1 MDKITK
7 VLMNLIKASIRKE
20 NLNVDLF
27 KSLSEEEEKQ
37 LYKLCSEHS
46 LGIIAGDVLGKSE
59 QIEKTF
65 VVKQFVNEAF
75 MAMIKYEQSQLDKNN
90 ITKIFDDLL
99 IPYIVLKGPRV
110 REFYPKPEYRTSCDI
125 DILVRDEDVDKAV
138 DGLVN
143 IGSFEKQERNYHD
156 IPMVSP
162 QGVLLELHFNIK
174 ENTENLDRV
183 LVKVWDNSFPADN
196 KGSMEYQ
203 QSNEF
208 FLFHLLA
215 HMAYHFQHGGCGI
228 RSILDIYLI
237 CQQMQYDEAKLMG
250 FCKEAKIVTFYKY
263 VRQLAEVWFDGKE
276 HTTIT
281 LAMEEFILHGGT
293 YGSKDNRI
301 TVVQVKQGGGHIKY
315 IVNRIFMSYKDLK
328 TKYPVLE
335 KHKFLTPLYQI
346 VRWER
351 AIFEGKLKR
360 CSVEYTISKS
370 IEQNQ
375 LDTTEK
381 LLKVLELD

>member
-7 VLMNLIKASIRKE
+7 VLMNLIKVSIQKE
-20 NLNVDLF
+20 KLNVDLY
-27 KSLSEEEEKQ
+27 KSLSDEEEKQ

-75 MAMIKYEQSQLDKNN
+75 MAMIKYEQSQLDKDN
-90 ITKIFDDLL
+90 ITKIFDGLL

-125 DILVRDEDVDKAV
+125 DILIKDEDIDRAV
-138 DGLVN
+138 DDLVSKGL
-143 IGSFEKQERNYHD
+143 FEKQERNYHD

-183 LVKVWDNSFPADN
+183 LVKVWDNSFQVDG
-196 KGSMEYQ
+196 KGSMEYK

-215 HMAYHFQHGGCGI
+215 HMAYHYQHGGCGI
-228 RSILDIYLI
+228 RSVLDIYLI
-237 CQQMQYDEAKLMG
+237 CHQMQYDEEKLIE
-250 FCKEAKIVTFYKY
+250 FCKEAQIATFYNY
-263 VRQLAEVWFDGKE
+263 IRQLSEVWFGNEDY
-276 HTTIT
+276 TSITI
-281 LAMEEFILHGGT
+281 AMEEYILHGGT
-293 YGSKDNRI
+293 YGTKDNYAAVGQ
-301 TVVQVKQGGGHIKY
+301 TKQGGHLRY
-315 IVNRIFMSYKDLK
+315 MLSRIFVSYDHLRGRYPALEGRKWMIPFYQIKRWNDMIKKGNLK
-328 TKYPVLE
+328 TYIEEFKLS
-335 KHKFLTPLYQI
+335 KNINKKQI
-346 VRWER
+346 D
-351 AIFEGKLKR
+351 
-360 CSVEYTISKS
+360 S
-370 IEQNQ
+370 
-375 LDTTEK
+375 TEK